1 MEKEGARRD
10 KGWMVFGRGIRRE
23 CLSQSGAKHK
33 DCVLVEKRKQPSD
46 RVLLDP
52 TAMTIAYVAC
62 LPISISFLCFF
73 FLFLFSLISFICLYK

>member
-1 MEKEGARRD
+1 M
-10 KGWMVFGRGIRRE
+10 F
-23 CLSQSGAKHK
+23 
-33 DCVLVEKRKQPSD
+33 VEKRKQPSD

-73 FLFLFSLISFICLYK
+73 FIFLFSLISFICLYK